1 MKRIQIKIVL
11 IGHLRHPLDLR
22 KIKRFQS
29 RFFEISEVERIN
41 TLPNPKK
48 DDGFLDV
55 EYSREEIKSLL
66 DPVDSTELVVG
77 IMNYRFD
84 DNFYMHRTG
93 ANKLCISIAD
103 IDGLLL
109 GNNISL
115 ENFIIKNIFEAIVFK
130 NVIGDITS
138 DDIYNLVHQ
147 DTRGCLFDLN
157 GDKYDV
163 VYNTEKPI
171 ICDSCKAFINGK
183 SLPHNFI
190 KNIENELKKIRKP
203 LICTIEMFIKK
214 YPLFSV
220 LLALATSIIVNLVSN
235 IIWELFK

>member
-1 MKRIQIKIVL
+1 MSKIQIKVVL
-11 IGHLRHPLDLR
+11 IGHLRHPLDLK
-22 KIKRFQS
+22 KIKRVRS

-48 DDGFLDV
+48 NDGFLNV
-55 EYSREEIKSLL
+55 EYSREEIVSLL
-66 DPVDSTELVVG
+66 ASVNSTGLVIG
-77 IMNYRFD
+77 IINYRFD

-103 IDGLLL
+103 IDSLLL
-109 GNNISL
+109 ENNISI
-115 ENFIIKNIFEAIVFK
+115 ENFIIKNVFEVIVFK
-130 NVIGDITS
+130 NALGDITS
-138 DDIYNLVHQ
+138 DDVYNLVHQ

-183 SLPHNFI
+183 SLPQNFI
-190 KNIENELKKIRKP
+190 KNIERELKKIRKP
-203 LICTIEMFIKK
+203 LICTIEIFIKK
-214 YPLFSV
+214 YPLFS
-220 LLALATSIIVNLVSN
+220 LLIAFTTSIIINLVSN
-235 IIWELFK
+235 LIWELFK